1 MIASKGLA
9 VRSNV
14 VDVDQIRT
22 HYLEAGSGPAL
33 ILLHSG
39 EFGGC
44 AELSWEFVI
53 GELSKR
59 YRVIAPDWLG
69 YGQTDKLHDFAQ
81 GSARRL
87 LHMRRF
93 VQVMG
98 IGKAHFAG
106 NSMGGTLLAQAMAE
120 NDRAFPAL
128 SLTLL
133 SSGGYMPDNE
143 FRQRLLEYDCSRDSM
158 KEVIRSML
166 HDPRWAEDD
175 AYVDRRLALSLI
187 PGAWECAAASRFK
200 SPATPARTEF
210 GKADTTPYENITV
223 PVLLVAGREDKLRQP
238 DYAPALA
245 TRFRQA
251 RVHVLDACGHCPNI
265 ERSAEVVR
273 LMTEFIGS
281 VEDGS
286 LVPTATGQF
295 NAGPRSGRVAPTDA
309 GGTQP

>member
-1 MIASKGLA
+1 MIASEDLA
-9 VRSNV
+9 VRSMF

-44 AELSWEFVI
+44 AELSWEFLI

-69 YGQTDKLHDFAQ
+69 YGQTDKLHDFTK

-93 VQVMG
+93 VEVMG
-98 IGKAHFAG
+98 IDTAHFAG

-120 NDRAFPAL
+120 DERAFPAL

-133 SSGGYMPDNE
+133 SSGGYMPDNA
-143 FRQRLLEYDCSRDSM
+143 FRQRLLDYDCSRDSM
-158 KEVIRSML
+158 KEVLRSMF
-166 HDPRWAEDD
+166 HDPRWVEDD
-175 AYVDRRLALSLI
+175 AYVDRRLALSLV

-200 SPATPARTEF
+200 SPATPVRAEF

-223 PVLLVAGREDKLRQP
+223 PVLLVAGREDKLRER

-251 RVHVLDACGHCPNI
+251 AVHVLDACGHCPNI
-265 ERSAEVVR
+265 ERPAEVAR
-273 LMTEFIGS
+273 LMAAFIGS

-286 LVPTATGQF
+286 LVSAA
-295 NAGPRSGRVAPTDA
+295 NGPVPGSRGLERC
-309 GGTQP
+309 